1 MAKLIDM
8 TGQRFGALTVTGRA
22 PSSVSGRTMWRCVCD
37 CGTECIQEGYNLR
50 KGIVTSCGC
59 GIIRQA
65 RRSGKG
71 TGTKKDYTGQTFCRL
86 TAIRR
91 VSAGKWLWRC
101 SCGNETIAR
110 PADVR
115 NGKPASCGCALR
127 ESSRNR
133 ATEWNVFDHYDGTSV
148 SVIRAIVSGKV
159 RRNNASGCTGI
170 SVRRN
175 AASVSYR
182 ARIMVRGKEI
192 NLGTY
197 ASMDDAVTARKD
209 AERKYF
215 GEIISDYDFNQQTE
229 GNKNGKK

>member
-8 TGQRFGALTVTGRA
+8 TGQRFGALTVIGRA
-22 PSSVSGRTMWRCVCD
+22 HSVSGRTLWRCVCD
-37 CGTECIQEGYNLR
+37 CGKECVQEGYNLR
-50 KGIVTSCGC
+50 KGLATSCGC
-59 GIIRQA
+59 GIA
-65 RRSGKG
+65 RREKRKGKG
-71 TGTKKDYTGQTFCRL
+71 TGAKVDYTGQTFGRL
-86 TAIRR
+86 TAIRH
-91 VSAGKWLWRC
+91 VSHGKWLWRC
-101 SCGNETIAR
+101 SCGNETIAK
-110 PADVR
+110 PADVK

-133 ATEWNVFDHYDGTSV
+133 ASEGNVFDHYDGTSV

-182 ARIMVRGKEI
+182 ARIMVRWKEI

-215 GEIISDYDFNQQTE
+215 GEIISEYDFNHHQTE
-229 GNKNGKK
+229 GKQDGRK